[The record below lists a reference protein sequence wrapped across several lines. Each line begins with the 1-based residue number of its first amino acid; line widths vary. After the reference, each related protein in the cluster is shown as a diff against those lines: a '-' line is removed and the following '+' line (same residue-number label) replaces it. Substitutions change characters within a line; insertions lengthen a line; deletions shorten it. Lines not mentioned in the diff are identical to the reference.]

1 MVTTTLYVRQQKMVG
16 PWVPPGTFN
25 RLEMLHHGSDLVSFP
40 TNPNPTLLTTRPP
53 KHIVQNCFI
62 VLLRCLQILKNIQP
76 RPGNHGQGWEGG
88 QGGGLSVKAQRAEPR
103 HLEAWASALH
113 FIPILRGGQPDPR
126 APPPAQDFL
135 QGASVQPSVRQK
147 LSHIPEPQGRPF

>member
-1 MVTTTLYVRQQKMVG
+1 MV
-16 PWVPPGTFN
+16 
-25 RLEMLHHGSDLVSFP
+25 
-40 TNPNPTLLTTRPP
+40 
-53 KHIVQNCFI
+53 
-62 VLLRCLQILKNIQP
+62 
-76 RPGNHGQGWEGG
+76 QGWEGG

-135 QGASVQPSVRQK
+135 QGASEQPSVHQK
-147 LSHIPEPQGRPF
+147 LSHIPEP